1 MKQTA
6 LVLSQFLTGGGARKL
21 VGRSSNSV
29 RTPLMREKTTLTR
42 ERFTPSPDDAKN
54 LLLMSQL
61 PPELTISSP
70 GLSQMGESKVGSFS
84 QFSGLP
90 SNPLATV
97 PSPLGRTFSD
107 SHTKLRQND
116 SFTRRKLE
124 SEDSSYNSD
133 HDNLAATLSFN
144 PSNPLSHHQLSKSHD
159 DVSRTHLDCDF
170 DMKTLVQDPQ
180 YFSKVTLIGFP
191 ILHTLIIYLHTGRIR
206 TETWISRKIDPESFD
221 KGWDVRV
228 PGTELK

>member
-1 MKQTA
+1 MQQTA

-21 VGRSSNSV
+21 VGRSTNSV
-29 RTPLMREKTTLTR
+29 RTPLMREKTTPTR

-90 SNPLATV
+90 SNPLKH
-97 PSPLGRTFSD
+97 SPLGRTVSD

-124 SEDSSYNSD
+124 SEDSSYDSD
-133 HDNLAATLSFN
+133 HENLAATLSFD

-159 DVSRTHLDCDF
+159 DVSRTHSETLAQVCF
-170 DMKTLVQDPQ
+170 WSQKTQLN
-180 YFSKVTLIGFP
+180 S
-191 ILHTLIIYLHTGRIR
+191 
-206 TETWISRKIDPESFD
+206 
-221 KGWDVRV
+221 
-228 PGTELK
+228 